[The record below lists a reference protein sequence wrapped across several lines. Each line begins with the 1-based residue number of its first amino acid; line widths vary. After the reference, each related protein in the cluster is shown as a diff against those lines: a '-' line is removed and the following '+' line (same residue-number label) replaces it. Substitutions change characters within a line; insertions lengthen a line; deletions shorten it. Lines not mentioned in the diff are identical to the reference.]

1 VPLAKRGRPFERVVK
16 DVLSAM
22 DKKSVVRQGEWVTGP
37 DGRRELDVLVEG
49 TVDGTP
55 RRVLVECKDFN
66 PRTTGPIGIG
76 FVDALESK
84 RRDLAADVSF
94 ICSNA
99 GFTADAV
106 RKAKRV
112 GIGLIG
118 VLRERDRRIRFQVKE
133 EIYIRR
139 VKVET
144 LTMNLQTDP
153 PTKLDSIP
161 FEAITLQGTPVGNW
175 VLRRVMLLIGSN
187 PIVRGAYTATHNLRS
202 PVKFELPT
210 GTVTATRVDFHL
222 RISGGWFAQQVTLD
236 ATAGIYDWLR
246 RRVRLAPGPGQFHLK
261 NVDLEKGD
269 PIDHPPESELKV
281 PIELRYGEMWMNLLV
296 INGLEAREPIP
307 AMDDLIVS
315 EDLELAIP
323 DLPVESFTSGGA

>member
-1 VPLAKRGRPFERVVK
+1 MK

-22 DKKSVVRQGEWVTGP
+22 DRKSVVRHGEWVTGP

-49 TVDGTP
+49 TVDGVP

-66 PRTTGPIGIG
+66 PTTTGPVGIG

-118 VLRERDRRIRFQVKE
+118 VLRERDQRIRFQVKE

-144 LTMNLQTDP
+144 LSISLQTEP
-153 PTKLDSIP
+153 PAKLDGVP
-161 FEAITLQGTPVGNW
+161 FEAITLQGTPVCNW
-175 VLRRVMLLIGSN
+175 VLRRAMLLIGSN
-187 PIVRGAYTATHNLRS
+187 PIVVGAYTATHNLRA
-202 PVKFELPT
+202 PVEFELPT
-210 GTVTATRVDFHL
+210 GPVTATRVDFQL
-222 RISGGWFAQQVTLD
+222 RISGGWFVQQVTLD

-246 RRVRLAPGPGQFHLK
+246 RRVRLASGPGQFHLK

-269 PIDHPPESELKV
+269 PIERPPESELKV
-281 PIELRYGEMWMNLLV
+281 PMELRHGEMWMNLLV
-296 INGLEAREPIP
+296 IMGMTVRGTT
-307 AMDDLIVS
+307 
-315 EDLELAIP
+315 LASSIG
-323 DLPVESFTSGGA
+323 SIQQA